1 MRTAAI
7 AMTIVS
13 LHLTTW
19 AFSQKKITLSAHKLS
34 LKSML
39 GKIQEVSDYR
49 FLYTDSDVFTSKKV
63 SIAAKNA
70 SLEEVLSGLLAD
82 TRFIYRITENDLVVI
97 SAADNAVVK
106 NVKGSVQDE
115 KGAPLV
121 NVSVQI
127 KGTTRGTFTDENG
140 HFSFSAA
147 TGETLLF
154 SMVGYEPR
162 EWKIIDDNDIN
173 VVLKTSVSNLN
184 DVVVV
189 AYGATTKRMLTNSVA
204 TVPISQVAAIPQAS
218 INDGLGGR
226 VPGLFVTATSGAPGV
241 KSQISIRGGGSPL
254 FVIDGFIRS
263 QSDYENLNPN
273 DIESYSIL
281 KDAEATAI
289 YGAQGG
295 NGIIAIT
302 TKKGSSGKMSL
313 NYSFNQVWSQPTV
326 WPKKMSSY
334 DQLSA
339 INEIYRNEGKL
350 PPTPDS
356 VLAYYQNGQKP
367 VLYPNTDWRKFAM
380 HNFAPQQRHDL
391 SISSGN
397 ENTRYYGGLSYFH
410 QGTILKTDNN
420 KNDRVTYRF
429 NVDNNFDKIRLKL
442 HTGIDGFVE
451 NNVLPLSATAGSYYG
466 LFSHIQNSP
475 SNKSPL
481 NEFGLPYGANDNLAI
496 ELSPLSGYNKNKTRV
511 FNAIMGLDFEVPH
524 VSGLHLKANANYNM
538 WDSTQ
543 KSWSASAPSYDLGSK
558 VPVPGNPPTLTA
570 GSGNKSVVTLQGFV
584 AYTKSFGL
592 HNFDFLGGYE
602 QSRTTFSGFSAS
614 RQNYQILYDQ
624 FVAGPTVNQLANGT
638 ETQSVRAGYVGRVKY
653 DYAAKYFLEASIRYD
668 ASDLFPPDNRWG
680 TFYAV
685 SGGWMLSEENFMH
698 FFRDNKIFNMLKLR
712 ASYGVTG
719 IATDINPFAYV
730 PGYNVNAN
738 AWVIDGLPQQGTSE
752 GDLPSI
758 NYSWYTIRSRNIGL
772 DFASMK
778 ERLTGSIDYFFTRT
792 TGYVEPDTRYA
803 APLGKNLPV
812 INSDAARRKEGAEFN
827 VSWNDKAGGL
837 HYQVGLNYSYYN
849 QLWEKYPGEDIAAQK
864 NPYTR
869 NSGTD
874 DSYNTTG
881 FLNQGYIQSN
891 DELLNGPRRV
901 NSINTVA
908 GDLKYLDVNGDG
920 KIDDNDQRRI
930 GSSTFPH
937 VNYGITL
944 DLDYK
949 GVFLNAVFMGSGNR
963 DRYLGDVI
971 MGASAQ
977 GTLLYDFQKN
987 YWTPDNRNAQYPRPV
1002 TTTGVNGNNNYI
1014 TNDFW
1019 LLRSKYFRLKN
1030 LQLGYDLKT
1039 GFLKNVNAIR
1049 QFKVFVSG
1057 TNLLTSA
1064 KSMKYFIDPESDPNN
1079 YDYPIQRTFSVGA
1092 NIGF

>member
-1 MRTAAI
+1 
-7 AMTIVS
+7 MTIVS

-19 AFSQKKITLSAHKLS
+19 AFSQKKITLSARKLS

-49 FLYTDSDVFTSKKV
+49 FLYTDSDIFTSKKV
-63 SIAAKNA
+63 SIAARNA

-82 TRFIYRITENDLVVI
+82 TRFVYKITENDLVVI
-97 SAADNAVVK
+97 TAASNTAAKDI
-106 NVKGSVQDE
+106 KGTVQDE

-121 NVSVQI
+121 NVSVQV
-127 KGTTRGTFTDENG
+127 KGTTRGTFTDEKG
-140 HFSFSAA
+140 HFSLSAA
-147 TGETLLF
+147 EGETLLL
-154 SMVGYEPR
+154 SMVGYESR
-162 EWKIIDDNDIN
+162 EWKIVGDNDIRI
-173 VVLKTSVSNLN
+173 VLKSSVSNLN

-204 TVPISQVAAIPQAS
+204 TVPIGQVAAIPQAS
-218 INDGLGGR
+218 VNDGLGGR
-226 VPGLFVTATSGAPGV
+226 VPGLFVTASSGAPGV
-241 KSQISIRGGGSPL
+241 KSQISIRGGGTPL

-263 QSDYENLNPN
+263 QNDYENLNPN

-302 TKKGSSGKMSL
+302 TKKGGNGKL
-313 NYSFNQVWSQPTV
+313 NLDYTFNQVWSQPTV
-326 WPKKMSSY
+326 WPDKMSSY
-334 DQLSA
+334 DRLSA
-339 INEIYRNEGKL
+339 INQVYINEGKL
-350 PPTPDS
+350 QPTPDS
-356 VLAYYQNGQKP
+356 VLGYYRDQTKP
-367 VLYPNTDWRKFAM
+367 FLYPNVDWREFAM
-380 HNFAPQQRHDL
+380 HRFAPQQRHDL
-391 SISSGN
+391 SISSGTQ
-397 ENTRYYGGLSYFH
+397 NTRYYGGLSYYH

-429 NVDNNFDKIRLKL
+429 NVDNNFEKIKLRL

-466 LFSHIQNSP
+466 IFSHIQNSP
-475 SNKSPL
+475 SNKAPL
-481 NEFGLPYGANDNLAI
+481 NEFGLPYGASDNLAI
-496 ELSPLSGYNKNKTRV
+496 ELSPLSGYNKNTSRV
-511 FNAIMGLDFEVPH
+511 FNGIMGLDLEVPH
-524 VSGLHLKANANYNM
+524 VTGLHLKANANYNM
-538 WDSTQ
+538 WNSIG
-543 KSWSASAPSYDLGSK
+543 KAWNVSAPSYDLGST

-570 GSGNKSVVTLQGFV
+570 ASGNGSSVTLQGFV

-592 HNFDFLGGYE
+592 HNLDFLGGYE
-602 QSRTTFSGFSAS
+602 MSRADTGNFSAS
-614 RQNYQILYDQ
+614 RQSYQIIYDQ
-624 FVAGPTVNQLANGT
+624 FVAGPTVNQLANGS
-638 ETQSVRAGYVGRVKY
+638 EKEGVRAGYVGRIKY
-653 DYAAKYFLEASIRYD
+653 DYAAKYFLEGSIRYD
-668 ASDLFPPDNRWG
+668 ASDLFPPDSRWG

-685 SGGWMLSEENFMH
+685 SAGWMLSDESFLH
-698 FFRDNKIFNMLKLR
+698 FLKDRKIFDMLKLR
-712 ASYGVTG
+712 GSYGVTG
-719 IATDINPFAYV
+719 TSDNVGAFVYV

-738 AWVIDGLPQQGTSE
+738 AWVINGIPQQGTSE
-752 GDLPSI
+752 GSLPSSS
-758 NYSWYTIRSRNIGL
+758 YSWYTIRSRNIGL
-772 DFASMK
+772 DFASLR
-778 ERLTGSIDYFFTRT
+778 ERLTGSIDYFYTRT
-792 TGYVEPDTRYA
+792 TGYVQSDTRYA
-803 APLGKNLPV
+803 GPLGKALPV

-827 VSWNDKAGGL
+827 VAWNDEVAGL
-837 HYQVGLNYSYYN
+837 HYQVGVNYSYYN
-849 QLWEKYPGEDIAAQK
+849 QLWEKYPGEDLAAQK

-869 NSGTD
+869 TSGTD

-881 FLNQGYIQSN
+881 FYNQGYIQSN

-901 NSINTVA
+901 SSINTVA

-920 KIDDNDQRRI
+920 KLDGSDQRRI

-977 GTLLYDFQKN
+977 GILVYDFQKD
-987 YWTPDNRNAQYPRPV
+987 YWTPSNPDAQYPRAV
-1002 TTTGVNGNNNYI
+1002 STTGVNGNNNFQSS
-1014 TNDFW
+1014 DFW

-1030 LQLGYDLKT
+1030 IQLGYDLKT
-1039 GFLKNVNAIR
+1039 GPMKKVNAISR
-1049 QFKVFVSG
+1049 FRVFVSG
-1057 TNLLTSA
+1057 TNLFTAA
-1064 KSMKYFIDPESDPNN
+1064 KSMDYFIDPESDPNN
-1079 YDYPIQRTFSVGA
+1079 YDYPIQRTWSVGA